1 MKKIVLL
8 NLFWFNF
15 SLNTTM
21 TNSSNICI
29 ILLKFMKSRLFLFVF
44 FAAFFASQ
52 STHAQT
58 ISTPKTSAGVTAKVK
73 GPHMTFTKELIDLGK
88 VKHGEKRKFKFEFVN
103 DGTEPL
109 DFEIVSGCSCTTIDW
124 PRNKVKVGEKAY
136 LDVTFDSEE
145 KEQSET
151 VDIDIYLRNIDPKN
165 NRPFFKIVKYK
176 FELIK

>member
-1 MKKIVLL
+1 MMNKHYRNTFIALL
-8 NLFWFNF
+8 CFC
-15 SLNTTM
+15 SL
-21 TNSSNICI
+21 
-29 ILLKFMKSRLFLFVF
+29 LLTAQSKTVATKP
-44 FAAFFASQ
+44 AA
-52 STHAQT
+52 
-58 ISTPKTSAGVTAKVK
+58 VT

-103 DGTEPL
+103 DGTEAL

-136 LDVTFDSEE
+136 LDIIFDSEE

-151 VDIDIYLRNIDPKN
+151 VDIDIYLRNINPKT

-176 FELIK
+176 FELVK